1 MLKSTGM
8 KNLFICLMMI
18 YGLNLAVAQAV
29 TIDKT
34 AVEQAT
40 QEYAVIFGLQEGQLQ
55 QMYQIQET
63 RFRNLAEIE
72 VLKTTNET
80 LYRQKLVNIR
90 NGMEG
95 SIDRMLTPEQR
106 PVLQQIKADRRRAQA
121 AKAKALE
128 ESGASKEAI
137 QQAILEME
145 EQ

>member
-1 MLKSTGM
+1 MR
-8 KNLFICLMMI
+8 NLFVCLLMI
-18 YGLNLAVAQAV
+18 YGLNLVVAQSV
-29 TIDKT
+29 TIDKA

-40 QEYAVIFGLQEGQLQ
+40 QEYAVIFGLHEGQLQ

-95 SIDRMLTPEQR
+95 SIERMLTPEQR

-121 AKAKALE
+121 AKVKALE
-128 ESGASKEAI
+128 ESGASKETI

>member
-1 MLKSTGM
+1 MR
-8 KNLFICLMMI
+8 NLFVCLLMI
-18 YGLNLAVAQAV
+18 YGLNLVVAQSV
-29 TIDKT
+29 TIDKA

-40 QEYAVIFGLQEGQLQ
+40 QEYAVIFGLHEGQLQ

-95 SIDRMLTPEQR
+95 SIERMLTPEQR

-121 AKAKALE
+121 AKVKALE